1 MYIHTSVV
9 TREYSMLLEVLECVY
24 THECCDYRV

>member
-9 TREYSMLLEVLECVY
+9 TIEYSMLLEVLECVY
-24 THECCDYRV
+24 IYTLVL